1 MDPPLNVEE
10 GSVFGSIDVVLDDL
24 TETTR
29 RPLERRPIDV
39 GSIPTRGRSGN
50 ARNTPVHTQGAL
62 DARVLVD
69 FDLGFLV
76 GITGVGRGVGV
87 RYWVSFGVRWGGGGG
102 DIYLPYKVH
111 CIRSG
116 TSGKCTRHSH
126 RTSSAPPLW

>member
-24 TETTR
+24 TETNR

-50 ARNTPVHTQGAL
+50 ACNTPVHTQGAL

-87 RYWVSFGVRWGGGGG
+87 RYWVSFGVRWGGRGGY
-102 DIYLPYKVH
+102 IL
-111 CIRSG
+111 
-116 TSGKCTRHSH
+116 T
-126 RTSSAPPLW
+126 L

>member
-50 ARNTPVHTQGAL
+50 ACNTPVHTQGAL

-76 GITGVGRGVGV
+76 GITGVGV
-87 RYWVSFGVRWGGGGG
+87 RYWGQFWG
-102 DIYLPYKVH
+102 
-111 CIRSG
+111 
-116 TSGKCTRHSH
+116 
-126 RTSSAPPLW
+126 